1 MKLTEALARVAIVI
15 GRAMGRARR
24 AMQHRLTGRPPAA
37 IIAYAGYGT
46 PAKVRLSARV
56 IDDADIGEPSP
67 QDSSWRNARRMFRV
81 FDAQRVEGARVRVEY
96 AGQSCVVETDDRGFA
111 RAEFAA
117 PATAP
122 FARGATESRW
132 VLERPVPA
140 PVKPTPVRAAITAPL
155 KPATPITQ
163 TAPVYIPLEA
173 ARFIV
178 VSDVDDTIMHSS
190 ATSAVRLVM
199 ETLRHNVYR
208 RVAFPGVG
216 AFYRALTGAPEFDAP
231 AHHASARPLGQHAIY
246 YLTSSVWRV
255 HGLLAAFFALHGLPA
270 GPLLMSDRRL
280 VHGSFEPDRHRLHKL
295 AHLRALVALHPDHR
309 LLLIGDCGQR
319 DPEIFAELAAADPAR
334 VAAIYLRDL
343 GDARRLLRVE
353 ALLAPAKAAGV
364 PICIAPDSLT
374 HARHAVEHGFID
386 PARLDA
392 IHRALPEET
401 RVTEPATTA
410 EVHGERPPEAGALNV
425 GPNAA

>member
-1 MKLTEALARVAIVI
+1 MKLTEALARVAIVV

-24 AMQHRLTGRPPAA
+24 AIQHRLTGRPPAA

-46 PAKVRLSARV
+46 PATVRLSARV

-67 QDSSWRNARRMFRV
+67 QDTSWRNARRMFRV

-96 AGQSCVVETDDRGFA
+96 AGQSCVVETDARGFA

-122 FARGATESRW
+122 FARGATTSRW
-132 VLERPVPA
+132 VLERPA
-140 PVKPTPVRAAITAPL
+140 PAPL
-155 KPATPITQ
+155 KPAPLTPATAPVTQ

-190 ATSAVRLVM
+190 ATSAVRLVI

-216 AFYRALTGAPEFDAP
+216 AFYRALTHAPEFDAP
-231 AHHASARPLGQHAIY
+231 AHHAAARPIGQHAIY

-295 AHLRALVALHPDHR
+295 AHLRALVALHPEHR
-309 LLLIGDCGQR
+309 LVLIGDCGQR
-319 DPEIFAELAAADPAR
+319 DPEIFAELAASDPAR

-353 ALLAPAKAAGV
+353 ALLAPARAAGV
-364 PICIAPDSLT
+364 PICIAPDSLS

-392 IHRALPEET
+392 IHRSLPEEAQA
-401 RVTEPATTA
+401 TEPATTA
-410 EVHGERPPEAGALNV
+410 EAHGERPPEAGALDV
-425 GPNAA
+425 GPVAD